1 MKRKFSQFGYDARS
15 ELTPATLGN
24 AELVWTGTGI
34 WVVSYD
40 AKNRPA
46 SFRDVSTG
54 TLVEC
59 ACDYRGRRCAKKVSV
74 AGTVTLHHRYIYR
87 GYLQIACVD
96 LTRSGHPALWFVTWD
111 PSQPT
116 ATRPLALQK
125 DGTWYTYGCDIT
137 KNVCEVFG
145 PAGYIRTSY
154 SYTPFGA
161 VSASGDVSQPFQWS
175 QWSSEHYDSE
185 LALVYYNFRHY
196 SPDLGRWLS
205 RDPIEEQGGR
215 NLYAYA
221 NGNPLCESDWLGQ
234 APKDKRYGLPDEFWR
249 WYHRQVKRPGDKD
262 ITKEEAD
269 DLYDEWKKSGKPNGE
284 GSKTEKENKMV
295 ICPGEPA
302 PSPAAALNWLEVSGL
317 VAIGVSIILVD
328 IVTIPSG
335 EGACGV
341 AIITWALAN

>member
-1 MKRKFSQFGYDARS
+1 MKIEIEKSPRRERYAYGRRS
-15 ELTPATLGN
+15 IVSPLSPHA
-24 AELVWTGTGI
+24 GI
-34 WVVSYD
+34 QSVI
-40 AKNRPA
+40 
-46 SFRDVSTG
+46 
-54 TLVEC
+54 E
-59 ACDYRGRRCAKKVSV
+59 CDYDPQGWIFWKKKETVSCR
-74 AGTVTLHHRYIYR
+74 L
-87 GYLQIACVD
+87 
-96 LTRSGHPALWFVTWD
+96 S
-111 PSQPT
+111 
-116 ATRPLALQK
+116 
-125 DGTWYTYGCDIT
+125 
-137 KNVCEVFG
+137 
-145 PAGYIRTSY
+145 
-154 SYTPFGA
+154 
-161 VSASGDVSQPFQWS
+161 
-175 QWSSEHYDSE
+175 
-185 LALVYYNFRHY
+185 RHAA
-196 SPDLGRWLS
+196 GRWLS